1 MALFGRDFDDELD
14 NNYLPL
20 EEYAPTISRQEV
32 VKRKRLSDLIA
43 PIRDIPTA
51 LKGRRDQIEGD
62 LNSFA
67 SDQDEAFD
75 NLSDML
81 LEIIAASGGHIDD
94 VNILPEKSAIMA
106 EQITTIDKS
115 KLIEKIGSLE
125 KRFMNKVVNPKLL
138 IQLGFY
144 VEDNGEWKMKKHYT
158 RSKKWKITWE

>member
-1 MALFGRDFDDELD
+1 MRVVQRGEIYLAELGEGVGSEQKGERPVLIVQ
-14 NNYLPL
+14 NNLGNIFSPTVTVLPITTKVHKS
-20 EEYAPTISRQEV
+20 EGMPTHVI
-32 VKRKRLSDLIA
+32 
-43 PIRDIPTA
+43 
-51 LKGRRDQIEGD
+51 
-62 LNSFA
+62 
-67 SDQDEAFD
+67 
-75 NLSDML
+75 
-81 LEIIAASGGHIDD
+81 IDD

-158 RSKKWKITWE
+158 RSKKW